1 MHKIVGI
8 IVKFVNKFI
17 FAILQERI
25 IFPNEEFGSIG
36 TTPDEAKSGI

>member
-17 FAILQERI
+17 FAI